1 MGYRADGRVTAVD
14 LYIVEDGGAYG
25 SGNFGSAGTVASL
38 CYQPLSMRMRGVS
51 LYTNTPPRSA
61 QRAPGGAQIVGML
74 EPIMDKAARQLGI
87 DRVAI
92 RRINAPDNDG
102 WLGAQQTPLT
112 SAYVREALDKGKEI
126 FGWEE
131 KIRLSGQRDG
141 MKVTGIGVGLS
152 PYVGGSTGYDG
163 LLVIRPDG
171 KLYIHQGIGN
181 LGTHSLADTAR
192 AAADVLGMPWNRCVV
207 VWGDTSKHLPW
218 SCVQAGSQT
227 IHAHTRANHAAAMDA
242 KRKLQEI
249 AARELGG
256 SPGDYVTADGSVYLR
271 SNRLQRMTFAY
282 AARRAIQMGGKYSG
296 HDLAE
301 NLNAVTV
308 SSARA
313 LAGQGLI
320 AAARDTYG
328 REGSTWS
335 FVVGFALV
343 ELDVETGQVD
353 LKEYTAVADCGT
365 VVHPR
370 SVAAQLHGGAVQ
382 GFGIARSEKWVF
394 DAQWGVSFAKQ
405 FYTARP
411 PGILDVPLEMKWGA
425 VNKPDPQTP
434 VGAKGIGEPP
444 VGAGSAAVAS
454 AISDA
459 LSGQCLCRTPLTTE
473 VILAALE
480 DREQPYGPL
489 EIHV

>member
-1 MGYRADGRVTAVD
+1 AVD

-25 SGNFGSAGTVASL
+25 SGDFRTAGTVASL
-38 CYQPLSMRMRGVS
+38 SYQPLSMRMRGVS

-61 QRAPGGAQIVGML
+61 QRGPGGAQIVGML

-102 WLGAQQTPLT
+102 WLGPQRAPLT
-112 SAYVREALDKGKEI
+112 SAYVREALDMGREV

-131 KIRLSGQRDG
+131 KIRLSGQRNG
-141 MKVTGIGVGLS
+141 TKVTGIGVGLS
-152 PYVGGSTGYDG
+152 PFVGGSTGFDG

-181 LGTHSLADTAR
+181 LGTHSIADTAR

-207 VWGDTSKHLPW
+207 VWGDTSNHLPW
-218 SCVQAGSQT
+218 SSSQSGSQT

-256 SPGDYVTADGSVYLR
+256 SPGDYATADGNVYLR
-271 SNRLQRMTFAY
+271 SNRLQRMSFAY

-296 HDLAE
+296 HELAE

-328 REGSTWS
+328 HEGSTWS

-343 ELDVETGQVD
+343 ELDVETGQID
-353 LKEYTAVADCGT
+353 LKEYTAVTDCGT

-370 SVAAQLHGGAVQ
+370 SLAAQLHGGAVQ
-382 GFGIARSEKWVF
+382 GFGIARSQKWVY
-394 DAQWGVSFAKQ
+394 DPQWGVSFAKR

-425 VNKPDPQTP
+425 VNIPDPQTP

-444 VGAGSAAVAS
+444 VGAGSAAVVS

-459 LSGQCLCRTPLTTE
+459 LGGQCLCRTPLTTD

-480 DREQPYGPL
+480 GREQPYGPL
-489 EIHV
+489 ETHV